1 MAQAARPIRKMTRSM
16 SFPPLG
22 FRAMRCRTRRKA
34 GIVARLRSDS
44 AKNMSHRLPLPKW
57 DGVGLTASR
66 ASPQIPFPVLCS
78 IHRESPMT
86 QRTAPPFRADH
97 VGSLL
102 RPAELHE
109 ARAKARRGEMS
120 AEALRAL
127 QDKHIREAVAMQES
141 VGMQL
146 VTDGEFRRDWWHIDF
161 IHGFDGVTLSTGD
174 AYGDAKFKGTEE
186 QPPFMTV
193 KSRIRRKKPSMLE
206 HFKFLKS
213 VAKRTPKFTMP
224 SPAMLHARGDRA
236 SLKKTYPD
244 LDEFWAD
251 LTQAY
256 REEIADLYKAG
267 CRYLQ
272 IDDTT
277 IAMWGD
283 PKVQEQFRKLGDDPK
298 QDAAIYADAVNAAIR
313 DVPDDMT
320 VAIHTCRGNFK
331 STWLASGAYADFVAE
346 RVFTGLDV
354 DGFFLEYDTERA
366 GGFEPL
372 RYVPKGKKVVLG
384 LVSSKIPELEKKDD
398 LRHRI
403 DAASKYIPLENLCLS
418 PQCGFSSTH
427 HGNNLT
433 EQQEVAKLKLCIDV
447 AREIWG

>member
-1 MAQAARPIRKMTRSM
+1 
-16 SFPPLG
+16 
-22 FRAMRCRTRRKA
+22 
-34 GIVARLRSDS
+34 
-44 AKNMSHRLPLPKW
+44 
-57 DGVGLTASR
+57 
-66 ASPQIPFPVLCS
+66 
-78 IHRESPMT
+78 MT
-86 QRTAPPFRADH
+86 QRKTPPFRADH

-109 ARAKARRGEMS
+109 ARAKARRGEMG

-127 QDKHIREAVAMQES
+127 QDRHIRDAVAKQES

-161 IHGFDGVTLSTGD
+161 IHGFDGVELAAGD
-174 AYGDAKFKGTEE
+174 AYGDAKFKNTEE

-193 KSRIRRKKPSMLE
+193 KSRIRRSKPSMLE

-236 SLKKTYPD
+236 SLRRTYPD

-256 REEIADLYKAG
+256 REEIADLYQAG

-298 QDAAIYADAVNAAIR
+298 RDAAMYADAVNAAIR
-313 DVPDDMT
+313 DVPEDMT

-354 DGFFLEYDTERA
+354 DAFFLEYDTERA

-372 RYVPKGKKVVLG
+372 RYVPKGKTVVLG
-384 LVSSKIPELEKKDD
+384 LVSSKVPELEKKDD
-398 LRHRI
+398 LRRRI
-403 DAASKYIPLENLCLS
+403 DAAAKFVPLENLCLS

-427 HGNNLT
+427 HGNKLT
-433 EQQEVAKLKLCIDV
+433 ADDQWRKLGLVLEVSKSV
-447 AREIWG
+447 WG

>member
-1 MAQAARPIRKMTRSM
+1 
-16 SFPPLG
+16 
-22 FRAMRCRTRRKA
+22 
-34 GIVARLRSDS
+34 
-44 AKNMSHRLPLPKW
+44 
-57 DGVGLTASR
+57 
-66 ASPQIPFPVLCS
+66 
-78 IHRESPMT
+78 MT
-86 QRTAPPFRADH
+86 QRKTPPFRADH

-109 ARAKARRGEMS
+109 ARAKAKRGEIS
-120 AEALRAL
+120 AEQLRVA
-127 QDKHIREAVAMQES
+127 QDKHIREAIAKQES

-161 IHGFDGVTLSTGD
+161 IHGFDGVELAAGD
-174 AYGDAKFKGTEE
+174 AYGDAKFKNTDE

-193 KSRIRRKKPSMLE
+193 KSRIRRTQPSMLE

-236 SLKKTYPD
+236 SLRKTYPD

-298 QDAAIYADAVNAAIR
+298 RDAAMYADAVNAAIR

-354 DGFFLEYDTERA
+354 DAFFLEYDTERA

-372 RYVPKGKKVVLG
+372 RYVPKGKTVVLG
-384 LVSSKIPELEKKDD
+384 LVSSKVPELEKKDD
-398 LRHRI
+398 LRRRI
-403 DAASKYIPLENLCLS
+403 DAAAKYIPLENLCLS

-427 HGNNLT
+427 HGNKLSADD
-433 EQQEVAKLKLCIDV
+433 QWRKLGLVLEVSKSV
-447 AREIWG
+447 WG

>member
-1 MAQAARPIRKMTRSM
+1 MQK
-16 SFPPLG
+16 
-22 FRAMRCRTRRKA
+22 
-34 GIVARLRSDS
+34 
-44 AKNMSHRLPLPKW
+44 
-57 DGVGLTASR
+57 
-66 ASPQIPFPVLCS
+66 
-78 IHRESPMT
+78 
-86 QRTAPPFRADH
+86 PPFRADH

-102 RPAELHE
+102 RPQELHE
-109 ARAKARRGEMS
+109 ARAKNRVGKLS
-120 AEALRAL
+120 DAELKKI
-127 QDKHIREAVAMQES
+127 QDKHIREVVKLQES
-141 VGMQL
+141 IGL
-146 VTDGEFRRDWWHIDF
+146 PSITDGEFRRDWWHIDF
-161 IHGFDGVTLSTGD
+161 IHGFDGVELAKGD
-174 AYGDAKFKGTEE
+174 AYGEAKFKGTDE
-186 QPPFMTV
+186 QPPFMLV
-193 KSRIRRKKPSMLE
+193 QGRIKRTKPSMLD
-206 HFKFLKS
+206 HFVFLKS
-213 VAKRTPKFTMP
+213 LVTQGLPKFTMP

-236 SLKKTYPD
+236 SIKKTYPNID
-244 LDEFWAD
+244 NFWAD

-298 QDAAIYADAVNAAIR
+298 KDAALYADAVNAAIR

-354 DGFFLEYDTERA
+354 DAFFLEYDTERA

-372 RYVPKGKKVVLG
+372 RFVPKGKKVVLG
-384 LVSSKIPELEKKDD
+384 LVSSKVPELEKKDD
-398 LRHRI
+398 LKRRI
-403 DAASKYIPLENLCLS
+403 EAASKFIPLENLCLS

-427 HGNNLT
+427 HGNILT
-433 EQQEVAKLKLCIDV
+433 VEQEVAKLKLCMDT
-447 AREIWG
+447 AREVWGSL

>member
-1 MAQAARPIRKMTRSM
+1 
-16 SFPPLG
+16 
-22 FRAMRCRTRRKA
+22 
-34 GIVARLRSDS
+34 
-44 AKNMSHRLPLPKW
+44 
-57 DGVGLTASR
+57 
-66 ASPQIPFPVLCS
+66 
-78 IHRESPMT
+78 MT

-109 ARAKARRGEMS
+109 ARAKAKRGEMS

-127 QDKHIREAVAMQES
+127 QDKHIREAVAKQES
-141 VGMQL
+141 IGMQL

-161 IHGFDGVTLSTGD
+161 IHGFDGVELAAGD
-174 AYGDAKFKGTEE
+174 AYGDAKFKNTDE

-193 KSRIRRKKPSMLE
+193 KSRIRRTKPSMLE

-251 LTQAY
+251 LTRAY
-256 REEIADLYKAG
+256 REEISDLYQAG

-283 PKVQEQFRKLGDDPK
+283 PKVQEQFKKLGDDPK
-298 QDAAIYADAVNAAIR
+298 KSEE
-313 DVPDDMT
+313 
-320 VAIHTCRGNFK
+320 HTSELQSLAYLVCR
-331 STWLASGAYADFVAE
+331 L
-346 RVFTGLDV
+346 L
-354 DGFFLEYDTERA
+354 
-366 GGFEPL
+366 
-372 RYVPKGKKVVLG
+372 
-384 LVSSKIPELEKKDD
+384 LEKKKKMYTTTCS
-398 LRHRI
+398 RH
-403 DAASKYIPLENLCLS
+403 
-418 PQCGFSSTH
+418 
-427 HGNNLT
+427 
-433 EQQEVAKLKLCIDV
+433 
-447 AREIWG
+447 

>member
-1 MAQAARPIRKMTRSM
+1 
-16 SFPPLG
+16 
-22 FRAMRCRTRRKA
+22 
-34 GIVARLRSDS
+34 
-44 AKNMSHRLPLPKW
+44 
-57 DGVGLTASR
+57 
-66 ASPQIPFPVLCS
+66 
-78 IHRESPMT
+78 MT
-86 QRTAPPFRADH
+86 QRKTPPFRADQ

-102 RPAELHE
+102 RPQELHD
-109 ARAKARRGEMS
+109 ARAKARRGELS
-120 AEALRAL
+120 AEQLRAV
-127 QDKHIREAVAMQES
+127 QDRHIREVVAKQES
-141 VGMQL
+141 VGLQA

-161 IHGFDGVTLSTGD
+161 IHGFDGVELATGD
-174 AYGDAKFKGTEE
+174 AYGDAKFKNTDE
-186 QPPFMTV
+186 QPPFMIIAG
-193 KSRIRRKKPSMLE
+193 KIRRTKPSMLD

-213 VAKRTPKFTMP
+213 LTQRTPKFTMP

-251 LTQAY
+251 LTKAY

-298 QDAAIYADAVNAAIR
+298 KDAAVYADAVNAAIR

-331 STWLASGAYADFVAE
+331 STWLASGGYADFVAE

-354 DGFFLEYDTERA
+354 DAFFLEYDTERA

-372 RYVPKGKKVVLG
+372 RFVPKGKIVVLG
-384 LVSSKIPELEKKDD
+384 LVSSKLPQLEKQDD
-398 LRHRI
+398 LKRRI
-403 DAASKYIPLENLCLS
+403 DAAAKYVPLENLCLS
-418 PQCGFSSTH
+418 TQCGFSSTH
-427 HGNNLT
+427 HGNKLT
-433 EQQEVAKLKLCIDV
+433 EDDQWRKLGLVLDVAKSV
-447 AREIWG
+447 WG

>member
-1 MAQAARPIRKMTRSM
+1 
-16 SFPPLG
+16 
-22 FRAMRCRTRRKA
+22 
-34 GIVARLRSDS
+34 
-44 AKNMSHRLPLPKW
+44 
-57 DGVGLTASR
+57 
-66 ASPQIPFPVLCS
+66 
-78 IHRESPMT
+78 MT
-86 QRTAPPFRADH
+86 QRTQPPFRADH

-102 RPAELHE
+102 RPAELAE
-109 ARAKARRGEMS
+109 ARAKANRGEITP
-120 AEALRAL
+120 EQLRAV
-127 QDKHIREAVAMQES
+127 QDKHIREAVAKQES
-141 VGMQL
+141 VGMQV

-161 IHGFDGVTLSTGD
+161 IHGFDGVELAKGD
-174 AYGDAKFKGTEE
+174 AYGDAKFKNTDE

-193 KSRIRRKKPSMLE
+193 AGRIRRTQPSMLD

-213 VAKRTPKFTMP
+213 IAKKTPKFTMP

-236 SLKKTYPD
+236 SIRKTYPD

-251 LTQAY
+251 LTRAY

-283 PKVQEQFRKLGDDPK
+283 PKVQEQFKKLGDDPK
-298 QDAAIYADAVNAAIR
+298 KDAAMYADAVNAAIR

-331 STWLASGAYADFVAE
+331 STWLASGGYADFVAE
-346 RVFTGLDV
+346 RVFSGLDV
-354 DGFFLEYDTERA
+354 DAFFLEYDTDRA

-372 RYVPKGKKVVLG
+372 RFVPKGKIVVLG
-384 LVSSKIPELEKKDD
+384 LVSSKLPELEKKDD
-398 LRHRI
+398 LKRRI
-403 DAASKYIPLENLCLS
+403 DAAAKYVPLENLCLS

-427 HGNNLT
+427 HGNKLT
-433 EQQEVAKLKLCIDV
+433 ADDQWRKLGLCLEVAKSV
-447 AREIWG
+447 WG

>member
-1 MAQAARPIRKMTRSM
+1 
-16 SFPPLG
+16 
-22 FRAMRCRTRRKA
+22 
-34 GIVARLRSDS
+34 
-44 AKNMSHRLPLPKW
+44 
-57 DGVGLTASR
+57 
-66 ASPQIPFPVLCS
+66 
-78 IHRESPMT
+78 MT
-86 QRTAPPFRADH
+86 QRKTPPFRADH

-120 AEALRAL
+120 ADALRAL
-127 QDKHIREAVAMQES
+127 QDRHIREAVAKQES

-161 IHGFDGVTLSTGD
+161 IHGFDGVELAAGD
-174 AYGDAKFKGTEE
+174 AYGDAKFKNTEE

-193 KSRIRRKKPSMLE
+193 KSRIRRSKPSMLE

-236 SLKKTYPD
+236 SLRKTYPD

-256 REEIADLYKAG
+256 REEIADLYQAG

-298 QDAAIYADAVNAAIR
+298 RDAAMYADAVNAAIR
-313 DVPDDMT
+313 DVPEDMT

-346 RVFTGLDV
+346 RVFTGLEV
-354 DGFFLEYDTERA
+354 DAFFLEYDTERA

-372 RYVPKGKKVVLG
+372 RYVPKGKTVVLG
-384 LVSSKIPELEKKDD
+384 LVSSKVPELEKKED
-398 LRHRI
+398 LRRRI
-403 DAASKYIPLENLCLS
+403 DAAAKFVPLENLCLS

-427 HGNNLT
+427 HGNKLT
-433 EQQEVAKLKLCIDV
+433 ADDQWRKLGLVLEVSKSV
-447 AREIWG
+447 WG